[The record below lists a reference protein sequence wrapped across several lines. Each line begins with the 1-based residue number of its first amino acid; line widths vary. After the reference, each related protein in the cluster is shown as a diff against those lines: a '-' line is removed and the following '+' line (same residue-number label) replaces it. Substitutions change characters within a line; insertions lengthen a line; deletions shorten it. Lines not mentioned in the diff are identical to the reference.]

1 MKNESPSPGIEHV
14 IAAIVSVR
22 SQRVILDAD
31 LAALYGATTKQFNR
45 AVRRNLYSFPA
56 DFMFQ
61 LTAEEAAALRSQ
73 NVTSKIGRGGRRY
86 APLAFTEHGAIMA
99 ATILSTPK
107 AREVSVYVVRAFV
120 RFRETL
126 AAHDELAARLTQ
138 LEDRL
143 AKKLAGHDHA
153 IEEILR
159 ALRALTIPPSP
170 PRRPIGF
177 VIPKET

>member
-1 MKNESPSPGIEHV
+1 MKKSSSFGIERV

-22 SQRVILDAD
+22 SQKVILDAD
-31 LAALYGATTKQFNR
+31 LAALYDATTKQFNR
-45 AVRRNLYSFPA
+45 AVRRNISRFPT

-61 LTAEEAAALRSQ
+61 LTPEEAASLRLQ
-73 NVTSKIGRGGRRY
+73 NVTSGGGRGGRRY

-107 AREVSVYVVRAFV
+107 ATEVSVFVVRAFV

-126 AAHDELAARLTQ
+126 ATHHELAARLTQ

-159 ALRALTIPPSP
+159 ALRALTNPPSP
-170 PRRPIGF
+170 PRPPIGF
-177 VIPKET
+177 VRPKDT